1 MAPDSHSSRLPSLPA
16 SGHYANEDAP
26 DQGGNLRISAKSG
39 RPSRAQGGKSRR
51 EKKRERERE
60 RREPFAR
67 ARLFIFRPIS
77 NYRGYE
83 RTRIRGGT
91 DGKEEPEKIVRDR
104 DSSLSSHVLSQFAVP
119 RLSSLFPA
127 SLDRWHD
134 FFPAPSRG
142 FPSLY
147 LAPTCPVETTSP
159 TNVLRKNMHED
170 ARTVVTCEASGPTS
184 TPEGPSCC
192 LIASHTVTI
201 LSV

>member
-1 MAPDSHSSRLPSLPA
+1 MASDSHSSRLPSLPA

-39 RPSRAQGGKSRR
+39 RTSRAQGGKSRR
-51 EKKRERERE
+51 EKKREGERE

-91 DGKEEPEKIVRDR
+91 DGKEEPERIVRDR
-104 DSSLSSHVLSQFAVP
+104 DSSLGSHVLSQFAVP

-142 FPSLY
+142 FPFLY
-147 LAPTCPVETTSP
+147 LAPTCPVHVEPRPPRMFYAKTCMKTRGSSSRVKRP
-159 TNVLRKNMHED
+159 GPPQRPRALR
-170 ARTVVTCEASGPTS
+170 VV
-184 TPEGPSCC
+184 
-192 LIASHTVTI
+192 
-201 LSV
+201 